1 MGSSL
6 VLMKIAQERTAEA
19 AREARKKMSVAAIAK
34 ACGVSRQAVYDW
46 LNGKPIEFGPA
57 LVELAEISGL
67 NARWIVNGK
76 GQKHSLS
83 DDEKIIVRAFSLFG
97 HETRAQWLA
106 GARDRITQ
114 EEASRK
120 HA

>member
-6 VLMKIAQERTAEA
+6 NPMKIAQERTAEA
-19 AREARKKMSVAAIAK
+19 AREAKKKMSVAAIAK

-46 LNGKPIEFGPA
+46 LKGKPIELGPA
-57 LVELAEISGL
+57 LVELAEISGI

-76 GQKHSLS
+76 GQKHALS
-83 DDEKIIVRAFSLFG
+83 DDEKLIVRAFSLFG
-97 HETRAQWLA
+97 PETRAQWLA
-106 GARDRITQ
+106 GARDRIAQDDAT
-114 EEASRK
+114 RK